1 MYVKYKIGGFKSGC
15 IVAAGVSS
23 FYMGL
28 VLMSWSIISLVYDYD
43 SAETTQYF
51 SLASFISLLIWL
63 LGWQIL
69 GRAWRNNFVSRRK
82 VFKTAVIL
90 MLIGFWNAFVSV
102 LTISFF

>member
-28 VLMSWSIISLVYDYD
+28 VLVSWSIIQAVYEYD
-43 SAETTQYF
+43 SAETTKYF
-51 SLASFISLLIWL
+51 SLASFTSLLIWL
-63 LGWQIL
+63 LGWQIF

-90 MLIGFWNAFVSV
+90 MLIGFFDTFVSV
-102 LTISFF
+102 LTISLF